1 MVFSLPEVGF
11 YERQCVLSV
20 DEHVKKKGNLEITLL
35 MEEFIKR
42 IDFNAIL
49 TILMACV
56 AMSLH
61 FVGKEIE

>member
-1 MVFSLPEVGF
+1 MD
-11 YERQCVLSV
+11 Q
-20 DEHVKKKGNLEITLL
+20 HVMKKENLESTLL

-56 AMSLH
+56 AMSQH
-61 FVGKEIE
+61 FVGKEIA

>member
-1 MVFSLPEVGF
+1 LPEVGF
-11 YERQCVLSV
+11 YERKYVLSV
-20 DEHVKKKGNLEITLL
+20 DKHVKKKGNVESTLL

-56 AMSLH
+56 AMSQH
-61 FVGKEIE
+61 FVGKDIA

>member
-1 MVFSLPEVGF
+1 MEVNEF
-11 YERQCVLSV
+11 CRCIKMSN
-20 DEHVKKKGNLEITLL
+20 KGNLESMLL
-35 MEEFIKR
+35 IQEFIKR

-56 AMSLH
+56 AISLH